1 MSVPNE
7 LLTSIPNNETILY
20 VPYRNIYNI
29 AKSKSIYK
37 RRNYDII
44 INLDN
49 PIETGLSS
57 TIYSIKIRNVP
68 SENILLEKLRYV
80 KETFSKE
87 T

>member
-7 LLTSIPNNETILY
+7 LLTSIPDNETILY